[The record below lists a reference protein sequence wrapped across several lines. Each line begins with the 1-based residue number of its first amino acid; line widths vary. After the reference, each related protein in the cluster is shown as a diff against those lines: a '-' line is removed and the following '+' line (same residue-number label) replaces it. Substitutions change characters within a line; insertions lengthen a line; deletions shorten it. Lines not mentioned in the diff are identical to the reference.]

1 MMQLR
6 SYQDAALAAVYDH
19 LGKRDDNPCVVIPTG
34 GGKTPII
41 GRICQ
46 DAVVRWGGR
55 VLVLAH
61 VKELLEQ
68 NAEKIRLFMNGLGV
82 GIYSAG
88 LKSRDTD
95 TPVVVAGIQSVFRRP
110 YDLGRFD
117 LILIDECHLIPKD
130 GEGMYLTLLQ
140 AAKVINPQVRVIGL
154 TATPFRLKDGPICGP
169 DNILNHICYE
179 VGVKELI
186 RDGYLSPLISRA
198 GTSKADTSA
207 LHVRGGEF
215 VADEVEALMDG
226 DALVQ
231 SACAEIVDLTRTR
244 AATLLF
250 CAGVQH
256 ARHVAT
262 VLRERHSIAVEVVTG
277 DTPTPERDR
286 IVAAFKAGELR
297 YLANV
302 NVLTTGF
309 DAPQVDCVALLRPT
323 LSAGLYYQ
331 MVGRGFRLASGK
343 ADCLVL
349 DYGGNVVRHGPVD
362 QLAVTT
368 DGRPKGEGEA
378 PAKECPE
385 CHAVVAAAFAR
396 CPQCGFEFPPPD
408 RQKHEAKASSA
419 GVISGQ
425 FTDTERPVRS
435 VFYAVHL
442 KRGGD
447 EATPRTLRVEYEVG
461 WNHWVKEWVC
471 VEHQGFARRKAEL
484 WWKER
489 CHLPCPMTATEAQ
502 DLASRR
508 LLAEPT
514 HITVRETAGEDF
526 PRIIDWKLGPKPEAA
541 EPGADADEPI
551 HAAATYD
558 DSDVPF

>member
-1 MMQLR
+1 LR
-6 SYQDAALAAVYDH
+6 SDQ
-19 LGKRDDNPCVVIPTG
+19 
-34 GGKTPII
+34 
-41 GRICQ
+41 
-46 DAVVRWGGR
+46 
-55 VLVLAH
+55 
-61 VKELLEQ
+61 
-68 NAEKIRLFMNGLGV
+68 F
-82 GIYSAG
+82 
-88 LKSRDTD
+88 
-95 TPVVVAGIQSVFRRP
+95 
-110 YDLGRFD
+110 
-117 LILIDECHLIPKD
+117 
-130 GEGMYLTLLQ
+130 
-140 AAKVINPQVRVIGL
+140 INPFQAQNRQEFGD
-154 TATPFRLKDGPICGP
+154 R
-169 DNILNHICYE
+169 
-179 VGVKELI
+179 
-186 RDGYLSPLISRA
+186 RQ
-198 GTSKADTSA
+198 
-207 LHVRGGEF
+207 GEF
-215 VADEVEALMDG
+215 VADEVEALMDA

-256 ARHVAT
+256 AGHVAA
-262 VLRERHSIAVEVVTG
+262 VLRDRHDIAVEVVTG
-277 DTPTPERDR
+277 DTPTAERDR
-286 IVAAFKAGELR
+286 IIAAFKAGELR

-331 MVGRGFRLASGK
+331 MVGRGFRLAPGK
-343 ADCLVL
+343 TDCLVL
-349 DYGGNVVRHGPVD
+349 DYGGNVLRHGPVD

-368 DGRPKGEGEA
+368 QDRGKGDGEP

-385 CHAVVAAAFAR
+385 CHAVVAAAFAH
-396 CPQCGFEFPPPD
+396 CPQCGHEFPPPE
-408 RQKHEAKASSA
+408 RQQHEAKASSA

-425 FTDTERPVRS
+425 FTDTEHPVRS

-447 EATPRTLRVEYEVG
+447 ENTPRTLRVEYEVS

-489 CHLPCPMTATEAQ
+489 CDLPCPTTATEAQ
-502 DLASRR
+502 ELASRR

-526 PRIIDWKLGPKPEAA
+526 PRIIAWRLGAKPEAL
-541 EPGADADEPI
+541 EPGADAGEPVPAGRWDDLDEP
-551 HAAATYD
+551 
-558 DSDVPF
+558 PF